1 MIEALVGAAVGV
13 LTIVLARLIRGERW
27 LYAVGL
33 LVLPGLYAFF
43 ALRVGESAVGI
54 RELTFGI
61 PFLVAGVIFAFVG
74 IRQSAIIVGA
84 FWLLHGMY
92 DLLHDGL
99 ITNPGVP
106 AWYSVFCCVVDV
118 VVGLY
123 LLWLARRLPDA
134 NLRHA
139 ERRVAV
145 PRAENA

>member
-13 LTIVLARLIRGERW
+13 LTIVSARLIRGERW

-43 ALRVGESAVGI
+43 ALKAGESAVSV
-54 RELTFGI
+54 RELIYGI
-61 PFLVAGVIFAFVG
+61 PFVIAGLTFAFVG
-74 IRQSAIIVGA
+74 VRRSAIVVGG
-84 FWLLHGMY
+84 FWLMHGMY

-106 AWYSVFCCVVDV
+106 AWYSIFCCVVDV

-123 LLWLARRLPDA
+123 LLWLARRLPGA

-139 ERRVAV
+139 ERRSAV
-145 PRAENA
+145 PHPASV